1 MFSERQKE
9 ILSMS
14 VEIIAEKG
22 IQGLTIKN
30 LSKAIGVSEAAIY
43 RHFDSKA
50 NILMTILKLFE
61 RQNNNFLK
69 NAPDMKP
76 SEKIK
81 EFFNKMLTV
90 FQANPSIASVMF
102 AEEIFHNDASL
113 SGLVNSIMKNNQ
125 DYINEIFKEGQKLN
139 IYRTEISS
147 EYLTLYI
154 SGAMRLLVKDWRIEN
169 SNENLIKKGESLLNS
184 FFSLI
189 QT

>member
-9 ILSMS
+9 ILSTS

-61 RQNNNFLK
+61 KESNNFLK
-69 NAPDMKP
+69 NGTDMKP
-76 SEKIK
+76 SERIID
-81 EFFNKMLTV
+81 FFNKMLTV
-90 FQANPSIASVMF
+90 FQANPSIASVIF

-113 SGLVNSIMKNNQ
+113 SGLVNSIIKNNQ
-125 DYINEIFKEGQKLN
+125 DYINNIIKEGQNLN
-139 IYRTEISS
+139 IYRNDISS
-147 EYLTLYI
+147 DHLTLYI
-154 SGAMRLLVKDWRIEN
+154 SGAMRLLVKDWRTEN
-169 SNENLIKKGESLLNS
+169 SKDNLIKKGESLLKT
-184 FFSLI
+184 FFNLI
-189 QT
+189 KK